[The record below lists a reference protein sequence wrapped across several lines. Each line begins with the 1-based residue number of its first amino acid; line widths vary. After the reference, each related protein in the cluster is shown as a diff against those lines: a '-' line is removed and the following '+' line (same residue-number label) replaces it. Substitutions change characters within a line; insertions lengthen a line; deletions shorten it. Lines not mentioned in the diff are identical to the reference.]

1 MEYTLGEEI
10 VNSITHGIGALLS
23 IAALV
28 LMIVFAAINGTAW
41 HVVSVSIY
49 GSTLFILYLMS
60 TLYHAITNKKAKK
73 VFKIIDHSSVYLLIA
88 GTYTPYSLVVL
99 RQDSYKGWVVFGVI
113 WAMAILGITL
123 YAVFKNRIKILNVIS
138 YVVMGW
144 VIVFAF
150 PDLLRIMTE
159 NNAIGGIYWLFAGGI
174 FYTVGV
180 IFYAI
185 KKVRYF
191 HSIWHIFV
199 LLGSI
204 CHFFSVLF
212 YVI

>member
-1 MEYTLGEEI
+1 
-10 VNSITHGIGALLS
+10 
-23 IAALV
+23 
-28 LMIVFAAINGTAW
+28 
-41 HVVSVSIY
+41 
-49 GSTLFILYLMS
+49 MS